1 MRKSATVRLAVVVL
15 GLVFIFMPALAH
27 ASTSSDNFMISE
39 DMIGGTGA
47 ADASSDNYSARDAGA
62 GAISGESESDNFK
75 VDAGAITPDEPT
87 LAFYVSSSD
96 VDLGSLSTSLTS
108 TGTAT
113 FSALNYTSFGYV
125 VQAVGDAPDNGQ
137 HTLSNMSSPG
147 PSVAGTE
154 QFGINLVA
162 NSSPTI
168 GADPVQQ
175 PDNSF
180 GFGQPTSGYDT
191 IDTFK
196 YVPGEVIAQAAK
208 SSGRTDYTISFIANV
223 SNNTPGGSYSG
234 SQTLVLIGTY

>member
-1 MRKSATVRLAVVVL
+1 MRKSAIVRLVVVVL
-15 GLVFIFMPALAH
+15 GLAVIFMPALAF
-27 ASTSSDNFMISE
+27 AATSSDNFIISE

-62 GAISGESESDNFK
+62 GAISGQAESDSYK

-96 VDLGSLSTSLTS
+96 VDLGALTTSLTS
-108 TGTAT
+108 TGTAS

-147 PSVAGTE
+147 PSAAGTE

-162 NSSPTI
+162 NSSPAI
-168 GADPVQQ
+168 GANPVQY

-180 GFGQPTSGYDT
+180 GFGQANSGYNTADN
-191 IDTFK
+191 FK
-196 YVPGEVIAQAAK
+196 YVPGEVIAQANQ
-208 SSGRTDYTISFIANV
+208 SSGRTDYTISFVANV

-234 SQTLVLIGTY
+234 SQTLVLTGTY